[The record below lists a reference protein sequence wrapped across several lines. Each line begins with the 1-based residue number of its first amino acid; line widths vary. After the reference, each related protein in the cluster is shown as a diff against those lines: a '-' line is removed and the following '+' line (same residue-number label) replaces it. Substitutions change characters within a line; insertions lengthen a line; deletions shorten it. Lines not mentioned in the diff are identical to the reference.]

1 MATNDHQNDSPNGSS
16 ANRVSSSVDELLL
29 AALDRGDDSFQ
40 TGRYLVTLREG
51 TGKEGLA
58 LLGLRPGMHIA
69 DARDFSGQAVTL
81 DQVGD
86 ADALFLPEINI
97 ALIGGNVT
105 QEHSLNIQS
114 RPKANDPIVSVD
126 PEYFVFADGG
136 TSGRVVDSRLVELA
150 PDTTFESLPGFTES
164 LQSTSDNYLRGFL
177 QATESIVHGM
187 RGSGNGHSHREVDEE
202 TAVVSATWGLKSCR
216 VLPSTRSGAGVSV
229 ALLTNGFDLGHPDF
243 VGRSIVSET
252 FVGQPVLDLNGHGTH
267 MVGTAC
273 GPKAPAGT
281 TPRYGIGYRCSILVG
296 KVMTNSMTGTLGSVL
311 TGMNWAIANRC
322 PVICAPLAMSG
333 GPSPVFTTA
342 GQAALTKGCLI
353 IAGSSSSG
361 SVVGA
366 PANSPTIVSVAALNP
381 NLQPT
386 SFSPVGKI
394 DLAAPGQDTFSA
406 WTRPRRYNTI
416 SGIAS
421 ATAHVAGCAALWA
434 ETSPTLRGMQ
444 LWRKLLDT
452 ARGLPFPATRV
463 GAGLVQA
470 P

>member
-1 MATNDHQNDSPNGSS
+1 MATNDPKNDSPNGSS
-16 ANRVSSSVDELLL
+16 ASRVSSSVDELLL
-29 AALDRGDDSFQ
+29 AALDRGDDHFQ
-40 TGRYLVTLREG
+40 TGRFLVTFREG
-51 TGKEGLA
+51 TGKEGLS
-58 LLGLRPGMHIA
+58 LLGLKSDRRVA

-86 ADALFLPEINI
+86 ADAVFFPELNI
-97 ALIGGNVT
+97 ALIGGHVL
-105 QEHSLNIQS
+105 QEHPLPVN
-114 RPKANDPIVSVD
+114 RRFGVKDPIASID

-136 TSGRVVDSRLVELA
+136 TSGRIVDSRFVELA
-150 PDTTFESLPGFTES
+150 PDTTFESLPGFADS
-164 LQSTSDNYLRGFL
+164 LQRISEDDLQEYM
-177 QATESIVHGM
+177 QATETIARDV
-187 RGSGNGHSHREVDEE
+187 RGSGNGHSHLEIDED
-202 TAVVSATWGLKSCR
+202 TAVASATWGLKSCR
-216 VLPSTRSGAGVSV
+216 VLTSTSRGAGVTV

-243 VGRSIVSET
+243 AGRPVTGET

-273 GPKAPAGT
+273 GPQAPNDP
-281 TPRYGIGYRCSILVG
+281 TPRYGISYGSSIFVG
-296 KVMTNSMTGTLGSVL
+296 KVLTNSMAGTVASVL
-311 TGMNWAIANRC
+311 TGINWGIANRC
-322 PVICAPLAMSG
+322 PVICAPVAMSG
-333 GPSPVFTTA
+333 GPSSVFTTA
-342 GQAALTKGCLI
+342 GQAALNRGCLI
-353 IAGSSSSG
+353 IAGSGSSG
-361 SVVGA
+361 SAVGA
-366 PANSPTIVSVAALNP
+366 PANSPTILSVAALNP

-386 SFSPVGKI
+386 SFSPVGKVDI
-394 DLAAPGQDTFSA
+394 AAPGQDTFSS

-452 ARGLPFPATRV
+452 ARGLPFPPTRV